1 MFINSLAVDEKMK
14 YVCTF
19 NLHLLLVLRKS
30 YSHMFRKL
38 IEGRTQINKSLSSI
52 IDQYQKL
59 MVNKLQQ
66 YM

>member
-1 MFINSLAVDEKMK
+1 
-14 YVCTF
+14 
-19 NLHLLLVLRKS
+19 
-30 YSHMFRKL
+30 MFRKL